1 MTTRKNAN
9 VVEIENA
16 NVETTNANDETTNAN
31 ANVVVREIVKTN
43 DTNTYKTM
51 RENVNTRR
59 NVRFD
64 HANCNHRNDKNDRA
78 KCRKLMQS
86 NATTYVYNAQNNDA
100 SNNA

>member
-1 MTTRKNAN
+1 MTTRKNVAN
-9 VVEIENA
+9 ETTIEN
-16 NVETTNANDETTNAN
+16 VESN

-64 HANCNHRNDKNDRA
+64 HSSCAHRNDKNDRA

-86 NATTYVYNAQNNDA
+86 NATTYVYNAQNANVE
-100 SNNA
+100 SNA

>member
-9 VVEIENA
+9 VVANENENA
-16 NVETTNANDETTNAN
+16 NVETTN

-43 DTNTYKTM
+43 DTNVYKTM

-59 NVRFD
+59 NVRFN
-64 HANCNHRNDKNDRA
+64 HENCSHRNDKNDRA